1 MILFMILLLTLLL
14 ITVLTVIA
22 ISAGGAVF
30 IVLFGDV
37 IVCGFLI
44 IWIMK
49 KLIGRKKKK

>member
-1 MILFMILLLTLLL
+1 MVLFMILLLTLLL
-14 ITVLTVIA
+14 ITVITVLA
-22 ISAGGAVF
+22 ISAGGAAF

-49 KLIGRKKKK
+49 KLVKRKK

>member
-1 MILFMILLLTLLL
+1 MILFTILLLTLLL
-14 ITVLTVIA
+14 ITVLTVLA
-22 ISAGGAVF
+22 ISAGGATF

-49 KLIGRKKKK
+49 KLINRKK